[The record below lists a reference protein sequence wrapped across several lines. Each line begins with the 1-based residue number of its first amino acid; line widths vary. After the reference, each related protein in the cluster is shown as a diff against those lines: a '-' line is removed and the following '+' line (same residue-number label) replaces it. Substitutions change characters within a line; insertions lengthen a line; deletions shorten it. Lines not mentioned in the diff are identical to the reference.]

1 MKMKRISSLAA
12 AAVAAGAAFAV
23 PACTAAAAART
34 PAHDPALPVITVTM
48 TGHKIT
54 VGGALQSGGV
64 TIVSKVTGEQQGDP
78 ALVRLDPGV
87 SLAQFFAVVANP
99 NASPDALDGIAAIVV
114 DAQANKG
121 TSSVQANLAPGQYVA
136 LDIAGN
142 NPARWPHTTFEIAPA
157 VSPATLPAPR
167 ATITAIEFGF
177 RGPGVLYDGELVR
190 FANHGFLVHMV
201 IYIQARNAAGAAKIA
216 ALLREGKD
224 NQAQQLAIGGGAFAG
239 PLSHGAY
246 QQLFVHNPPG
256 WYVIACF
263 MDTQDGRE
271 HSQLG
276 MDRVIQV
283 VR

>member
-64 TIVSKVTGEQQGDP
+64 TIVSKVTGEQQGD
-78 ALVRLDPGV
+78 
-87 SLAQFFAVVANP
+87 
-99 NASPDALDGIAAIVV
+99 
-114 DAQANKG
+114 
-121 TSSVQANLAPGQYVA
+121 LAPGQYVA

-224 NQAQQLAIGGGAFAG
+224 NQAHQLAIGGGAFAG